1 MLRQPCSWR
10 GIPSPSQISNQNSQR
25 NWRRTKFTESPTTL
39 QLQCYWAQWEGN
51 IQKNLTWK
59 TYLVMPPNLLSF
71 CLGATYNVLP
81 SPTNLKRWHLASES
95 RCFCVIK
102 TSAQYHISWKLV
114 KYPSNKADLLVGMAV
129 YYNIWYWF
137 WNPSWKIFH
146 IALPKNATP

>member
-10 GIPSPSQISNQNSQR
+10 RIPSHRKLVTKTHREIEEEQNLERALQ
-25 NWRRTKFTESPTTL
+25 L
-39 QLQCYWAQWEGN
+39 QLQCHWTQWEGY
-51 IQKNLTWK
+51 IQNNLTWK

-71 CLGATYNVLP
+71 CLGATYNVLA
-81 SPTNLKRWHLASES
+81 SPKSLKRWQLVTES

-114 KYPSNKADLLVGMAV
+114 KYPSNKADLLIGMTV

-146 IALPKNATP
+146 ITLPKNATP